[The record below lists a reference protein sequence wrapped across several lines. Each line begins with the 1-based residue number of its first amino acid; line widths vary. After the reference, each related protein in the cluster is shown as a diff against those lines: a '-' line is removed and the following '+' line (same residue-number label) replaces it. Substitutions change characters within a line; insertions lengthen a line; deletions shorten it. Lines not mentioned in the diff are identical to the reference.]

1 MRPSLLNDT
10 IKARFTNGIP
20 RPLYIIGS
28 PGLGKTQIVRQVAEE
43 LDVGFM
49 TIHAPLMQ
57 PEDLGMPVVN
67 AKRDGVKFVV
77 PTEKFPIVG
86 SDCPEQGIL
95 LIDELPQADNAIQK
109 TLANLMQEREIHG
122 QYLKEGWLIVATGN
136 RAKDRAGANRILSH
150 LMNRMTKVEFEPHL
164 DDWCNWYMEQ
174 PDCKVEGLSFLRF
187 KPSLL
192 SNFDPQQD
200 VNPTPRAWVE
210 GVFSSLGNIP
220 AEAEMEVFAGDVG
233 EGAASEFKAFLQIYR
248 QLPNPDSVLMN
259 PDTHAVPTEPA
270 VQYALAGAIAHRA
283 TKDNF
288 DRVMIFAKR
297 MPPEF
302 TVIVVKDAVKRDNKI
317 SSTKA
322 FIQWAQKEG
331 AAILS

>member
-1 MRPSLLNDT
+1 MRPTLLAET
-10 IKARFTNGIP
+10 IKARYTNEVK
-20 RPLYIIGS
+20 RPLYIVGS
-28 PGLGKTQIVRQVAEE
+28 PGLGKTQIVRQVAED
-43 LDVGFM
+43 LGIGFK

-86 SDCPEQGIL
+86 SDCEETGIL

-122 QYLKEGWLIVATGN
+122 QHLKDGWLIVATGN
-136 RAKDRAGANRILSH
+136 RSKDRAGANRILSH
-150 LMNRMTKVEFEPHL
+150 LMNRMTRVEFEPHL
-164 DDWCNWYMEQ
+164 DDFCNWYMGQ

-187 KPSLL
+187 KPGLL

-210 GVFSSLGNIP
+210 GVFTALGSVP

-233 EGAASEFKAFLQIYR
+233 EGAASEFTAQPGCCAHEPR
-248 QLPNPDSVLMN
+248 HACGPD
-259 PDTHAVPTEPA
+259 
-270 VQYALAGAIAHRA
+270 
-283 TKDNF
+283 
-288 DRVMIFAKR
+288 
-297 MPPEF
+297 
-302 TVIVVKDAVKRDNKI
+302 
-317 SSTKA
+317 
-322 FIQWAQKEG
+322 
-331 AAILS
+331 